1 MVIVM
6 VVVLQHTLHGSHRPQ
21 GSVASLTLSRT
32 SRGSSRPE
40 CPVIVDPGSGR
51 PVVPLRL
58 LVMVLLLV
66 VMVTNS
72 VASGS
77 RAVVIIVGWLR
88 LLRVMVSCC
97 TASTNYRVTRGIS
110 VAQGYRVEPVLVVM
124 LVMPMHC
131 CWMLTNVFTVIT
143 VTGMLLLLVC
153 LTSNRTNHYDHP

>member
-1 MVIVM
+1 M
-6 VVVLQHTLHGSHRPQ
+6 VVVLQHTLHGSHHPQ
-21 GSVASLTLSRT
+21 GSVASLTLGRT

-40 CPVIVDPGSGR
+40 CPVIVDPGTGR
-51 PVVPLRL
+51 PAVVPLGLL
-58 LVMVLLLV
+58 LVMVS
-66 VMVTNS
+66 NS

-77 RAVVIIVGWLR
+77 RVVVIIVGWLR
-88 LLRVMVSCC
+88 LLRIMVSCC

-131 CWMLTNVFTVIT
+131 CGMLTNVFTVIT
-143 VTGMLLLLVC
+143 VTGMLLLVC